1 MQAEMPA
8 VLVAAALLAADVES
22 CARAAVA
29 KAKRAMG
36 ANFILRLESL
46 DFCSERRVQ
55 QEDEDMDRSAR
66 RTRF

>member
-22 CARAAVA
+22 CARPAVA

-36 ANFILRLESL
+36 ANFILRSESL
-46 DFCSERRVQ
+46 DLCSERRVQ